1 MFAVDG
7 DSGKITNVKWVGT
20 RSTIQLKSSNYYL
33 VCMCGSKSAMVCM
46 GKSEDNLQEFGFCS
60 PPDHVMLKD
69 LIQVISNPPA

>member
-1 MFAVDG
+1 MFVVDG

-46 GKSEDNLQEFGFCS
+46 DGQVGGQLAGIA
-60 PPDHVMLKD
+60 PPHVKLKD